1 MDYGPSTITIDDRR
15 KNEGGDYLFTGL
27 VEELGTIKAVY
38 NGTDSSRLK
47 IAGRVVVEGLKLGD
61 SIAVNG
67 VCLTVVDINKDDFQ
81 AQVMAETLKKTNLRE
96 LQIGN
101 KVNLERALR
110 MSDRLG
116 GHLVSGHVDGVGRI
130 IEKKR
135 HDIAIVIRIEAP
147 ETVLYYLINKGSV
160 AIDGISL
167 TVVEVGSKDFT
178 ISLIPHT
185 MSLTTLGLKNVG
197 EMVNLEVDML
207 ARYVESFVNK
217 KIVKDK
223 GKDISVEFLAANG
236 FL

>member
-1 MDYGPSTITIDDRR
+1 M
-15 KNEGGDYLFTGL
+15 FTGL